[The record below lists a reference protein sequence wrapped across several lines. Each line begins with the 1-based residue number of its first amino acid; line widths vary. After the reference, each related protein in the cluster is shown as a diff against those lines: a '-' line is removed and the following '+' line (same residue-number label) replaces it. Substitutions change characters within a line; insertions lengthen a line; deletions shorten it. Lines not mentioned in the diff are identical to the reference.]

1 MSRLFPLA
9 GLLRIRQVEKDLA
22 AAELATARADA
33 ARTAHRRRAARSTL
47 AAGPSQ
53 PNSAETV
60 TAIAAARASTASML
74 ADLDALETG
83 QRQRVDEARAAHD
96 DARGRE
102 LAIEKLGE
110 RFAVEQVVLEAR
122 TEQGVLDELAARAW
136 HTQNRGKA

>member
-22 AAELATARADA
+22 AAELAAARADA
-33 ARTAHRRRAARSTL
+33 ARTAHRRRAARSVL

-60 TAIAAARASTASML
+60 TAIAAARASTSSML
-74 ADLDALETG
+74 ADLGALEAG
-83 QRQRVDEARAAHD
+83 HRQRIDEARAAHD
-96 DARGRE
+96 EARGRQ

-110 RFAVEQVVLEAR
+110 RFAVEQGVLEAR
-122 TEQGVLDELAARAW
+122 AEQGVLDELAARAW
-136 HTQNRGKA
+136 HTRNRGKA